1 MASEAKIG
9 LPYGSPT
16 HSHGCVG
23 EQRPSPSTIG
33 MCRRTIVKY
42 KPPTIKAKLLCWPP
56 EAILLPLMNL
66 LRGRGQMGA
75 KCGPWRPK
83 QGFDLSCG
91 GFVGLHYDP
100 PTHSNGQN

>member
-33 MCRRTIVKY
+33 MCRRTIVKTY
-42 KPPTIKAKLLCWPP
+42 KPPTIKAKLL
-56 EAILLPLMNL
+56 NL

>member
-1 MASEAKIG
+1 M
-9 LPYGSPT
+9 T
-16 HSHGCVG
+16 QNVG
-23 EQRPSPSTIG
+23 KTGPKKGPPQFVPGTIVLTIG
-33 MCRRTIVKY
+33 MCRRTIVKTY
-42 KPPTIKAKLLCWPP
+42 KPPTIKAKLL
-56 EAILLPLMNL
+56 NL

-91 GFVGLHYDP
+91 GFVGLYYDP